1 MNKHQKCKQA
11 LKEIN
16 EIIEKYN
23 IYFLVYDQDKKTLKN
38 VESAAIN
45 EGIIQINTLKTS
57 RSYKSKMI
65 IN

>member
-1 MNKHQKCKQA
+1 MNQHQKCKQA
-11 LKEIN
+11 LKEIS

-38 VESAAIN
+38 VESFAIN
-45 EGIIQINTLKTS
+45 EEIIQINTLKTS